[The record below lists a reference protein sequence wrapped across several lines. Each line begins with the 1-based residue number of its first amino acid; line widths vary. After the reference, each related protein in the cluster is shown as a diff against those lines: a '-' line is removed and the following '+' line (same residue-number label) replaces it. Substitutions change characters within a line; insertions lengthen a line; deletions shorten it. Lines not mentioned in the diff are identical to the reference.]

1 MFVKSI
7 NQNPGDMQH
16 TVRRCQ
22 NNDKETNYIGKYL
35 SNLLQAYKIFT

>member
-7 NQNPGDMQH
+7 NHNPGDMQH

-22 NNDKETNYIGKYL
+22 NNDKETNYVLIKL
-35 SNLLQAYKIFT
+35 ATSV